1 MEYHEFRF
9 LIHQTSE
16 GHVHEPDD
24 SIGCALITGWTD
36 KKQNLSEIKKNIS
49 KAFQIWFA
57 TKDSQE
63 YVEEDDSIVN
73 YNIVDLAEAI
83 NSSGRSVREVM
94 NEHEIN
100 DLKIEIFNTESEW
113 KLDDILAV
121 VPQMSRC

>member
-100 DLKIEIFNTESEW
+100 DLKISIFNTESEW
-113 KLDDILAV
+113 KLMI
-121 VPQMSRC
+121 